1 MKVKS
6 PFNQRRSKA
15 STGRYVLIKP
25 YTYTL
30 DFLAANTPGLSER
43 EERSVTILP
52 HVYWRTL
59 RRIEAFDPSAWHI
72 RSDPQ
77 SRDNPS
83 FHASIYIW
91 SRMMRLP
98 TLEKPSPS
106 PPPRQPKISGPSPL
120 SPLRQLHLI
129 FPVYAP
135 SNNPFSHMHADSCV
149 DHVPLENSFVRADI
163 ILSLPA
169 DRRGVASQGDY
180 IIRHMAC
187 TLRIA
192 SRAVCSGQ
200 STWRSRHDKRAWW
213 RNYAKVRY

>member
-6 PFNQRRSKA
+6 PLNRGRSKA
-15 STGRYVLIKP
+15 STDRYVLIKP

-52 HVYWRTL
+52 YAYWRSL
-59 RRIEAFDPSAWHI
+59 RRIEAFDLSAWHI
-72 RSDPQ
+72 RNDPQ

-83 FHASIYIW
+83 FHASIYICSVW
-91 SRMMRLP
+91 CVYP
-98 TLEKPSPS
+98 PLEKPSPS
-106 PPPRQPKISGPSPL
+106 PRRLEISGPSP
-120 SPLRQLHLI
+120 SPTVAFN

-135 SNNPFSHMHADSCV
+135 PNNPFSHMHVNSCV

-169 DRRGVASQGDY
+169 GRRGVASRGNY
-180 IIRHMAC
+180 IVRHMAY

-192 SRAVCSGQ
+192 SRAVCSGR

>member
-30 DFLAANTPGLSER
+30 DFLAANTPDYPSVKSDQSLFCHTCIDEPSGESKLSIR
-43 EERSVTILP
+43 P
-52 HVYWRTL
+52 H
-59 RRIEAFDPSAWHI
+59 DI

-106 PPPRQPKISGPSPL
+106 PPPRQSKISGPSPL